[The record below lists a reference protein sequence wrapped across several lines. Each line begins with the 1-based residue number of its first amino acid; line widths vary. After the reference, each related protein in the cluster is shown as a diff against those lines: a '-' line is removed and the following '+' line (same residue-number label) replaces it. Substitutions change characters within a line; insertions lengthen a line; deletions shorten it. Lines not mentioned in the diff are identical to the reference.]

1 MGAKAK
7 VQHIENMVMDLEGCQ
22 EMQGEGW
29 LVWVCVQ
36 GQADSRPEPSN
47 PMTHIW

>member
-29 LVWVCVQ
+29 F
-36 GQADSRPEPSN
+36 QADSRPEPSN